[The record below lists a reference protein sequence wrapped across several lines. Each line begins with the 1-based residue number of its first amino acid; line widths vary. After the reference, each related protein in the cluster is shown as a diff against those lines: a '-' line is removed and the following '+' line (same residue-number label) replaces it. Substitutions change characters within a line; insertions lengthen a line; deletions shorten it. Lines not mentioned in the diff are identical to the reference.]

1 MSTQNQKRLKNTKL
15 QYAVQNLTNELYCG
29 SYGLSGVHISPE
41 NNFFGEK
48 LSRRKCFISAISN
61 LPRFALIFRKTL
73 EYESFWHIHQ
83 TTSPEFVKS
92 VI

>member
-1 MSTQNQKRLKNTKL
+1 MSIQNQKRLKNTKL

-29 SYGLSGVHISPE
+29 FYGLSGVHISPE

-48 LSRRKCFISAISN
+48 LSRRISVISN